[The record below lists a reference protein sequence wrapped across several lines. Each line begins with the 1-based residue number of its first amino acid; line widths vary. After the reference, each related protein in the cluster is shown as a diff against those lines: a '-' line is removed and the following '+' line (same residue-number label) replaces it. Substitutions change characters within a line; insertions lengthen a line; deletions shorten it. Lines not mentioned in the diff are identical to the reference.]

1 MKPIKGVVFDIDG
14 TMYSQTMLRTII
26 GFELVARLIFFFPS
40 TMKAIKIISSF
51 RKALEEIRKD
61 EKEHD
66 NVSELQIDM
75 TCKMTGESKEKVK
88 SVVDYW
94 IYKKPL
100 GLIPFCKR
108 NGLNDVFSQL
118 KKKEIRIGVFS
129 DYPCHEKCKVMGV
142 YDYIDGF
149 VSSVDSD
156 VNAFKPNK
164 RGFLKVAEKL
174 KLDPEN
180 ILFIGD
186 RVALDLE
193 GAANVEMQ
201 TFLLPK
207 KLFSSAGTHPSSLS
221 LNGARKYILNNIVN
235 N

>member
-1 MKPIKGVVFDIDG
+1 LKPIKGVVFDIDG
-14 TMYSQTMLRTII
+14 TMYSQTLLRTII
-26 GFELVARLIFFFPS
+26 GFELIARLIFFFPS
-40 TMKAIKIISSF
+40 TLKAIKVISSF

-61 EKEHD
+61 NKEHG
-66 NVSELQIDM
+66 NVSEMQIDM
-75 TCKMTGESKEKVK
+75 TCKMTGESKEKITAI
-88 SVVDYW
+88 VDYW

-108 NGLNDVFSQL
+108 GGLNDVFTWL

-129 DYPCHEKCKVMGV
+129 DYPCHEKCKAMGV

-149 VSSVDSD
+149 VSSVDND

-164 RGFLKVAEKL
+164 KGFLKIAEKL
-174 KLDPEN
+174 KLDTEN

-193 GAANVEMQ
+193 GAANVGMQ

-207 KLFSSAGTHPSSLS
+207 KIFSPSGTHPSSLS
-221 LNGARKYILNNIVN
+221 LKGARKFIMNNIVKN
-235 N
+235 